1 MKLFFLVSLITFSS
15 FVAAEDEHRRGYHWG
30 GDWTLE
36 QEAEEEDIAEQ
47 EQYPAPDPLPSS
59 EEMMKMHPDQIRKLE
74 QLHMDHALHVQTPEA
89 VADYQRIQRVIR
101 SKAKIFAG
109 LTSYNSMTQIGL
121 TTNPDSPTTNQ
132 GIAVKRQQRR
142 ITISNKLDNN
152 RDSYGLVLFTSKACP
167 YCEVSRS
174 TNRQFKE
181 RHDWSVVEVDIDEN
195 PQLAARHDISY
206 TPTTMLI
213 KRGSTDSM
221 ILSHGVIDVP
231 SLEENA
237 YRAVRLLSGEI
248 EPNDFF
254 GMENQ
259 QGRGLDPH
267 SKF

>member
-1 MKLFFLVSLITFSS
+1 MKIIFLLSILTLNS
-15 FVAAEDEHRRGYHWG
+15 FAFAEDNERRGYFWG
-30 GDWTLE
+30 DDWTLE
-36 QEAEEEDIAEQ
+36 EEQDEETP

-59 EEMMKMHPDQIRKLE
+59 EDMMKMHPDEIRRLE

-89 VADYQRIQRVIR
+89 VADYQRILRVIR
-101 SKAKIFAG
+101 SKAKVFAG
-109 LTSYNSMTQIGL
+109 LTAYNSMTQIGL

-142 ITISNKLDNN
+142 ETISNKLKNN
-152 RDSYGLVLFTSKACP
+152 KDSYALVLFTSQSCP

-174 TNRQFKE
+174 TNRQFKQ
-181 RHDWSVVEVDIDEN
+181 RHNWSTIEVDIEQQ

-213 KRGSTDSM
+213 KRGSNDSM

-237 YRAVRLLSGEI
+237 YRSIRVLSGEV
-248 EPNDFF
+248 EAKNFF
-254 GMENQ
+254 SMENQ
-259 QGRGLDPH
+259 EGRGMDPF
-267 SKF
+267 SNF